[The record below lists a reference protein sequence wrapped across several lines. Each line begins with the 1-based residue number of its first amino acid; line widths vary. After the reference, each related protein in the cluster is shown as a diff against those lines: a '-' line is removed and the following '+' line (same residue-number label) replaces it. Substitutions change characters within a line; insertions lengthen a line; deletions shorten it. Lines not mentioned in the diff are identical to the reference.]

1 MLIMTKPISTRSY
14 LGKISNKMTS
24 KSIILRQYVEE
35 EWVHIVVKGFM
46 VQKQLRKQT
55 QILLQSNK
63 LRHLYLLHQ
72 TFSLRR
78 LLQPSSKYY
87 LKLHDNKIREVCYLS
102 SDDGWNTKC
111 LDRKQGAW
119 KYVCAYL
126 AVHFAFLAIHLKHRE
141 LLRPPT
147 ATDLISTY
155 CWRIH
160 QGWWLTLCD
169 WLHNRWSSFVNLITW
184 RLFQLT
190 LYL

>member
-63 LRHLYLLHQ
+63 LRHLNSLHQ

-102 SDDGWNTKC
+102 SDNGGNTHNLWIESRVHENMFVHTWQYILLFLPSTWNIESFCDLPLPVTSFPLIVGESTKIGGSPC
-111 LDRKQGAW
+111 VTGSIIGEVVL
-119 KYVCAYL
+119 
-126 AVHFAFLAIHLKHRE
+126 
-141 LLRPPT
+141 
-147 ATDLISTY
+147 
-155 CWRIH
+155 
-160 QGWWLTLCD
+160 
-169 WLHNRWSSFVNLITW
+169 
-184 RLFQLT
+184 
-190 LYL
+190 